1 MAPLRARVFAGIACA
16 ALAAA
21 GCSSASSSTGSTP
34 SGTANVAYAGSLTFL
49 NEKLFGPAF
58 HTATGF
64 SYQGQGAGSDAL
76 SQEIAAGTI
85 FPNVFQS
92 VGGDPIMALIPKF
105 THWYVRYAAT
115 SIVVAYNPN
124 SKYAAQFKAIAAGT
138 QPLKDLF
145 TLMAKPGFKLGR
157 TDPNIDP
164 QGRSFIF
171 MLELAQAKY
180 HLPASILTTIL
191 HGQPASAN
199 SPTIFSETALPSTLQ
214 SGQLDASSAYLAQA
228 IQLHLPYITLPADI
242 NLGDF
247 TLKDTYANAS
257 LTLTGGVI
265 KTGKPIVF
273 NVTVIGT
280 KDRAAADAFVK
291 YLLSPAGRAIYAR
304 GGYTLLTP
312 AAFGD
317 MAAIPGAIRREL
329 GG

>member
-1 MAPLRARVFAGIACA
+1 MTLVKARVLAGIACA

-21 GCSSASSSTGSTP
+21 GCSSSSSSGSGKP

-49 NEKLFGPAF
+49 NEKVFGPAF
-58 HTATGF
+58 TEATGF

-92 VGGDPIMALIPKF
+92 VGGDPIMALMPKF

-115 SIVVAYNPN
+115 SIVVAYSPS

-180 HLPASILTTIL
+180 HLPTSIITTIL
-191 HGQPASAN
+191 HGQPGSAN

-214 SGQLDASSAYLAQA
+214 SGQLDGSSAYLAQA

-247 TLKDTYANAS
+247 TLKDAYAKAS
-257 LTLTGGVI
+257 VTLTGGVI

-273 NVTVIGT
+273 NVTVIGS
-280 KDRAAADAFVK
+280 KDQAAADAFVK
-291 YLLSPAGRAIYAR
+291 YLLSSAGRALYAKE
-304 GGYTLLTP
+304 GYVLLTP
-312 AAFGD
+312 TGFGST
-317 MAAIPGAIRREL
+317 AAIPASIRSEL